1 MPMPVRIPI
10 GLYGVDDALAVG
22 EHDLVLSPPRLRR
35 KKRGP
40 ERIAE
45 AGDVAGRNESLD
57 WLLVR
62 HDPCGLELVRIEVEE
77 ANESEAQRQME

>member
-1 MPMPVRIPI
+1 M
-10 GLYGVDDALAVG
+10 
-22 EHDLVLSPPRLRR
+22 
-35 KKRGP
+35 
-40 ERIAE
+40 AE

-62 HDPCGLELVRIEVEE
+62 HDPHHLELVRIEVRE